1 MGSYLVRVK
10 VMPSGPEVPS
20 EKLLESVKGVL
31 TGEMTLKGSKV
42 DPIAF
47 GLYALI
53 LDVVAPEEEGMVD
66 KVEQA
71 IAKAPLVT
79 QSDLIAVSRMS
90 SHLKV

>member
-1 MGSYLVRVK
+1 
-10 VMPSGPEVPS
+10 
-20 EKLLESVKGVL
+20 
-31 TGEMTLKGSKV
+31 
-42 DPIAF
+42 F

-53 LDVVAPEEEGMVD
+53 VDVVAPEEEGMVD

-71 IAKAPLVT
+71 IAKASLVT